1 MKPIKKYI
9 ALLLTLLFLAGTAL
23 AEYKT
28 FPYLFTGRWQ
38 PAEDALIIDQFGYQ
52 DIQNLRREGKQLK
65 GVSGHT
71 RALSGAISL
80 PYIKNGFHFQKFQP
94 AESHILIHSENAT
107 GSESKIFES
116 TAIIP
121 DVSSINSTLYTPGTS
136 ALLGRFASV
145 PQGNVLYADGDASK
159 IWGGNESRV
168 VYFTTSKTEVTAAV
182 LTNGKDYTSQVQNTS
197 TAADQVAS
205 FAQADSSFFLVGSYR
220 KLQGVKFYVSSPN
233 ATPTTLTA
241 KHWTG
246 AAWTALVVT
255 DSTGGLSATGSV
267 TWASTVDTSKVKYL
281 EGFVLYWYQFELP
294 AGSASV
300 SYVTVNAPWQDVPN
314 IWNAEE
320 IVIGQAKTFN
330 TTTYQDY
337 SDEAKDDDPA
347 TVVILDA
354 LNTTHFFYVGFTEPV
369 QGFHIRIPGTK
380 ENGTGSILTTK
391 YWAGT
396 AWAAVTAQND
406 GTAEGG
412 ATFAQTGV
420 ISFAPVAANTEFPR
434 EIAGEALLFYYQM
447 SVSVQLDAEVELY
460 YITGIPAPEAI
471 QPYRFPG
478 EFQNRAWLFNEYLG
492 EKNKARYSAANNP
505 NTWNGSDSGFLFF
518 GDETDLTAS
527 AVIFNV
533 FRSTGY
539 YQLIVTKANET
550 WRVFGNGP
558 ASWTKDQV
566 SSNVGTIAPLSMA
579 VCEISDISADTKRH
593 VVIWQSDSGVVMFDG
608 AAIIPISDD
617 IRNFWDPNSDDF
629 IPTDRQDDSVGW
641 YDPNLGVYKLLVSSG
656 SGQTTHNVELEYSLK
671 YQEWTKI
678 YRENN
683 DGANPLQAGF
693 PVRDTIGNT
702 YSYGGTNEGYLYR
715 LNNGTSWHG
724 AEIAQI
730 LHTKDLLLDGN
741 LEGIAGRPFFKD
753 TTIEYFRQALTAKSG
768 LDEDYLLTLAGSFL
782 IRDGADKII
791 LWNTEDVSV
800 AHYCDRTLSLDNK
813 TDIDGEGNYQD
824 IVDDLDFDDGPIITQ
839 ETNLGP
845 CLMHSF
851 KFTGDISSA
860 VDGFEPTGLGL
871 WYDTQDTVSGVIG
884 D

>member
-1 MKPIKKYI
+1 MKLIRKYT
-9 ALLLTLLFLAGTAL
+9 ALFLTFLLLAGTAI

-71 RALSGAISL
+71 RVLSSATSFPRIN
-80 PYIKNGFHFQKFQP
+80 NGFHFQKFQP
-94 AESHILIHSENAT
+94 SESHVLLFTTDTLNTS
-107 GSESKIFES
+107 SRVYES
-116 TAIIP
+116 TATIP
-121 DVSSINSTLYTPGTS
+121 NASSIDSTIYTPGAD
-136 ALLGRFASV
+136 ALVGRFASV

-159 IWGGNESRV
+159 IWGGKESRV
-168 VYFTTSKTEVTAAV
+168 VYFTTSSGAVTAAT
-182 LTNGKDYTSQVQNTS
+182 LTFGQDFTSQVQNTRTTS
-197 TAADQVAS
+197 DQVAS
-205 FAQADSSFFLVGSYR
+205 IDSSGSGTFLIGSYR
-220 KLQGVKFYVSSPN
+220 KLQGVKLYVSTANTSS
-233 ATPTTLTA
+233 TTLTVKEWDGSA
-241 KHWTG
+241 W
-246 AAWTALVVT
+246 AALTVT
-255 DSTGGLSATGSV
+255 DGTGGLSATGSV

-281 EGFVLYWYQFELP
+281 EGLVLYWYQFNLP
-294 AGSASV
+294 AGSASI
-300 SYVTVNAPWQDVPN
+300 SYVTVDAPWQDVPN

-320 IVIGQAKTFN
+320 IEIGQAKVFN

-337 SDEAKDDDPA
+337 SDEAKDDDPT
-347 TVVILDA
+347 TVVVLDA
-354 LNTTHFFYVGFTEPV
+354 LATTHFFYVGFTEAV

-380 ENGTGSILTTK
+380 ENGTVSVLTVK
-391 YWAGT
+391 YWTGT
-396 AWAAVTAQND
+396 AWAAVTALND

-420 ISFAPVAANTEFPR
+420 ISFQAVAANTEFPR

-447 SVSVQLDAEVELY
+447 SVSIQLDAEVDLY
-460 YITGIPAPEAI
+460 YITGIPAPESI

-492 EKNKARYSAANNP
+492 EKNKARYSASNNP
-505 NTWNGSDSGFLFF
+505 NTWNGADSGFLFF

-527 AVIFNV
+527 AVIYNV

-558 ASWTKDQV
+558 ANWTKDQV

-579 VCEISDISADTKRH
+579 VAEISEISVDTKRH

-617 IRNFWDPNSDDF
+617 IRNFWDPHSDDF

-641 YDPNLGVYKLLVSSG
+641 YDPNLGVYKLLISSG
-656 SGQTTHNVELEYSLK
+656 AGQTTHNVELEYSLK

-678 YRENN
+678 YRENAS
-683 DGANPLQAGF
+683 GANPLQAGF
-693 PVRDTIGNT
+693 PVRDTTGNT
-702 YSYGGTNEGYLYR
+702 YSYGGTNEGFLYY

-724 AEIAQI
+724 AEIAYI
-730 LHTKDLLLDGN
+730 LHTKDLLLDN
-741 LEGIAGRPFFKD
+741 EMPYFKD
-753 TTIEYFRQALTAKSG
+753 TVIEYFRQAFTEKAG

-800 AHYCDRTLSLDNK
+800 DHYCDRTLSLDDR
-813 TDIDGEGNYQD
+813 TDLTTGNYQD
-824 IVDDLDFDDGPIITQ
+824 IVDDLDFDDGPVITQ

-851 KFTGDISSA
+851 KYTGDISSA

-871 WYDTQDTVSGVIG
+871 WYDTQETVSGVIG